1 MAKIRLTI
9 IRFIRRHLEI
19 ILLLREEVSI
29 LRVLEAY
36 KDKLST
42 HIVKRLTKDR
52 HQLKT
57 NKQLLY
63 NKSRKMNINPR
74 LDRLVSKLDM
84 LSSKRKHQQTLCSN
98 YQA

>member
-1 MAKIRLTI
+1 
-9 IRFIRRHLEI
+9 LEI

-36 KDKLST
+36 KDKRST
-42 HIVKRLTKDR
+42 RIVKRLTKDR
-52 HQLKT
+52 HQLKI
-57 NKQLLY
+57 NRQLLY